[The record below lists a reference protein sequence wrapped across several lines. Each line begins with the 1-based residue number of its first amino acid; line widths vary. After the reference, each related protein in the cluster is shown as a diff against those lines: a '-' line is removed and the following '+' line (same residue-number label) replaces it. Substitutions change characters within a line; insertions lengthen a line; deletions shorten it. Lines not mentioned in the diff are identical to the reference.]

1 MREINIGPIHLGQRP
16 AIAPAGPDTAAAA
29 TPAVAPARRPVRRQ
43 QRGVGDTLTRVALA
57 GTLLVAGVEG
67 GMLYSN
73 SQKPSTEGL
82 GAGAAASMTPAT
94 PRSSE
99 AAGTPRSS
107 EAAGLQSVAPDANAS
122 IAPLESPVTLENQ
135 ALGKD
140 LVVPVPVPTDLSQ
153 LQYYIPSEA
162 PQGVW
167 FNPIYDKF
175 EADQAHNWR
184 GIGPHY
190 PVVFDN
196 LGDSAATLTA
206 HNSVGELVI
215 QAVNGGKVMIGFMQ
229 ENAHQKDGAY
239 DDKGVKGNW
248 EMQYTFKSV
257 PQGTTFEVIDPDT
270 GKQMLWPD
278 GSPVVYGPSINGDAS
293 FEIPATNGNDVRVG
307 FIINIPAPL
316 PGTQVPEM
324 KIERGPNNHPE
335 LKGENPLP
343 KAVIKPLVPGDGNK

>member
-1 MREINIGPIHLGQRP
+1 MATNKERVRYIGG
-16 AIAPAGPDTAAAA
+16 
-29 TPAVAPARRPVRRQ
+29 
-43 QRGVGDTLTRVALA
+43 GVA
-57 GTLLVAGVEG
+57 GTLVVLLAGKGLVDTASGVFSPAAANGPARTPEATQKLDG
-67 GMLYSN
+67 GMP
-73 SQKPSTEGL
+73 SQAPSFSPEGS
-82 GAGAAASMTPAT
+82 GAIVSFP
-94 PRSSE
+94 PSPS
-99 AAGTPRSS
+99 
-107 EAAGLQSVAPDANAS
+107 
-122 IAPLESPVTLENQ
+122 ESPIVLENQ
-135 ALGKD
+135 LLGKD

-175 EADQAHNWR
+175 EADQAHDWR

-196 LGDSAATLTA
+196 LGDNAASLTA

-257 PQGTTFEVIDPDT
+257 PQGTTFEVVDPDT

-278 GSPVVYGPSINGDAS
+278 GSPVVYLPSKNGDAS

-307 FIINIPAPL
+307 FVITIPAPD

-324 KIERGPNNHPE
+324 KIERGPNNKPQ

-343 KAVIKPLVPGDGNK
+343 KAIIKPLVPGDGNK

>member
-1 MREINIGPIHLGQRP
+1 MASIESK
-16 AIAPAGPDTAAAA
+16 IA
-29 TPAVAPARRPVRRQ
+29 
-43 QRGVGDTLTRVALA
+43 GVGLA
-57 GTLLVAGVEG
+57 ISLIAAGCG
-67 GMLYSN
+67 GDI
-73 SQKPSTEGL
+73 KPSTSTSQMPSSSPSRSL
-82 GAGAAASMTPAT
+82 DQAT
-94 PRSSE
+94 PKPSE
-99 AAGTPRSS
+99 AAGTPSI
-107 EAAGLQSVAPDANAS
+107 APDANAS
-122 IAPLESPVTLENQ
+122 IAPLENQ

-175 EADQAHNWR
+175 EADQAHDWR

-278 GSPVVYGPSINGDAS
+278 GTPVVYGPSINGDAS

-343 KAVIKPLVPGDGNK
+343 KAVVKPLVPGDGNK